1 MNRKIF
7 TDDGRPQ
14 LNNVGK
20 KRTNDE
26 TQYQQ
31 MFQSRMKKIKSRR
44 KHFRQMLFDAFDER
58 KKLIES
64 MGLQKR
70 EEEVLRRKV
79 PLLSGSYVCVCAFL
93 RAVPDG

>member
-1 MNRKIF
+1 
-7 TDDGRPQ
+7 
-14 LNNVGK
+14 
-20 KRTNDE
+20 
-26 TQYQQ
+26 

-79 PLLSGSYVCVCAFL
+79 PFSFRAYVYVCACDV
-93 RAVPDG
+93 